1 MSRDASRLFGTP
13 PPPPQPQH
21 PPDAPIRQF
30 HIAFAEVLDNPRR
43 VFKRSTK
50 SVADVSDSRS
60 NTGDDPFVDG
70 ADSSTNTADNN
81 DFIRKLTRSQSCN
94 DESWSQ
100 LTPMERFH
108 GRPLTPESFETSA
121 TSSEGPSNASPCDPD
136 FVRAH
141 RISRSRDSGYKSFPS
156 PLQPITEYAEGSA
169 GPSSVV
175 SSLAHDPTQIFN
187 PAASDCLLFPY
198 PRPLSELSFDGTVK
212 YRGHIH
218 RPVHLGDQDPANL
231 LKDGYTRN
239 APELLNQ
246 FNADFKI
253 SQNRYPG
260 RFVLFVG
267 K

>member
-1 MSRDASRLFGTP
+1 L
-13 PPPPQPQH
+13 
-21 PPDAPIRQF
+21 
-30 HIAFAEVLDNPRR
+30 
-43 VFKRSTK
+43 
-50 SVADVSDSRS
+50 
-60 NTGDDPFVDG
+60 
-70 ADSSTNTADNN
+70 
-81 DFIRKLTRSQSCN
+81 
-94 DESWSQ
+94 WSQ

-108 GRPLTPESFETSA
+108 GRLAAPESPKIPA
-121 TSSEGPSNASPCDPD
+121 TSSEDPSNASPCNSD

-141 RISRSRDSGYKSFPS
+141 RLSRSRDSGYKSFPS
-156 PLQPITEYAEGSA
+156 PLQSITEHAEGSA

-175 SSLAHDPTQIFN
+175 SSLAYDPTQIFN
-187 PAASDCLLFPY
+187 PAASDCLRFPY
-198 PRPLSELSFDGTVK
+198 PQQLSELSFDGTVK
-212 YRGHIH
+212 YPGHVH